1 MLYSPRTTSAAGPLL
16 LPIAATILTIA
27 IFAVDAFTPLSM
39 AVAVLYVIVIIMAA
53 TFSDRRELMIV
64 ALGCAVLTL
73 LAFSISHGTAYE
85 SAAFARCLVSI
96 AAIAITTLL
105 VDKNKVAEAVLREQA
120 NLLDV
125 THDAVFVR
133 DGNDVIRYWNRA
145 AEELYGWSAR
155 EAIGQV
161 SHQLMRTVL
170 PLPLTQI
177 NATLMSEG
185 RWEGEIVHTKRDGQQ
200 VTVASR
206 WSLQRPEGG
215 RPIAVLETNNDVSER
230 HRAENALRRSEAHL
244 AEAQRLSRTGSFGW
258 NPTTGNID
266 WSDETYRIFE
276 LDPAVKP
283 TAELILARS
292 HPDDRAA
299 VGYLLRHA
307 GEDGANWQ
315 MEHRLLMAD
324 GTTKHVNVKA
334 HADQDASGGIEF
346 VGAVMD
352 VTATR
357 RAEAELQQAQT
368 NLAHVNRVSTLGE
381 MTASIAHEVSQPIA
395 AILANAGAGV
405 RWLAA
410 GNQAEANGALS
421 RIVKDGHRASDVI
434 FRIRTLSRK
443 MPPRKQ
449 RLNINE
455 AILEVVSLA
464 RAQAERSRTS
474 VLTELG
480 SDLPIVSGDRV
491 QLQQVVLNLIA
502 NAIEAMNV
510 NDDGPRELVITS
522 GRDGA
527 DWVLVGVR
535 DTGPGLTPEQLS
547 QVFDA
552 FYTTKDNGL
561 GMGLAI
567 CRSIIDAHDGK
578 LWATHNEPRGAV
590 MQFSLRGIA

>member
-1 MLYSPRTTSAAGPLL
+1 VM
-16 LPIAATILTIA
+16 
-27 IFAVDAFTPLSM
+27 
-39 AVAVLYVIVIIMAA
+39 
-53 TFSDRRELMIV
+53 
-64 ALGCAVLTL
+64 
-73 LAFSISHGTAYE
+73 
-85 SAAFARCLVSI
+85 
-96 AAIAITTLL
+96 
-105 VDKNKVAEAVLREQA
+105 
-120 NLLDV
+120 
-125 THDAVFVR
+125 
-133 DGNDVIRYWNRA
+133 
-145 AEELYGWSAR
+145 
-155 EAIGQV
+155 
-161 SHQLMRTVL
+161 
-170 PLPLTQI
+170 
-177 NATLMSEG
+177 
-185 RWEGEIVHTKRDGQQ
+185 
-200 VTVASR
+200 
-206 WSLQRPEGG
+206 
-215 RPIAVLETNNDVSER
+215 
-230 HRAENALRRSEAHL
+230 
-244 AEAQRLSRTGSFGW
+244 
-258 NPTTGNID
+258 
-266 WSDETYRIFE
+266 
-276 LDPAVKP
+276 
-283 TAELILARS
+283 
-292 HPDDRAA
+292 
-299 VGYLLRHA
+299 
-307 GEDGANWQ
+307 
-315 MEHRLLMAD
+315 
-324 GTTKHVNVKA
+324 A
-334 HADQDASGGIEF
+334 HAEQDATGGLEF

-410 GNQAEANGALS
+410 GNQSEANGALS

-434 FRIRTLSRK
+434 SRIRTLSK
-443 MPPRKQ
+443 KTPLRKQ

-480 SDLPIVSGDRV
+480 ADLPIVSGDRV

-502 NAIEAMNV
+502 NAIEAMNS
-510 NDDGPRELVITS
+510 NADGPRELVITS

-527 DWVLVGVR
+527 DSVLVRVR
-535 DTGPGLTPEQLS
+535 DTGPGLAPEQLS
-547 QVFDA
+547 RVFDA

>member
-1 MLYSPRTTSAAGPLL
+1 LL

-53 TFSDRRELMIV
+53 TFSDRRELMVV
-64 ALGCAVLTL
+64 AAGCAALTL

-133 DGNDVIRYWNRA
+133 DANDVIRYWNRA
-145 AEELYGWSAR
+145 AEELYGWNAQ

-161 SHQLMRTVL
+161 SHQLMATVF
-170 PLPLTQI
+170 PLPLKDI
-177 NATLMSEG
+177 NATLMTEG

-206 WSLQRPEGG
+206 WSLQRPEAG
-215 RPIAVLETNNDVSER
+215 RPMAVLETNNDVSER
-230 HRAENALRRSEAHL
+230 RRAENALRRSEAHL
-244 AEAQRLSRTGSFGW
+244 AEAQRLSRTGSFNW
-258 NPTTGNID
+258 NPVTGNID

-283 TAELILARS
+283 TAELILARA
-292 HPDDRAA
+292 HPADRAA
-299 VGYLLRHA
+299 VGYLLQHA
-307 GEDGANWQ
+307 GEDRVNWQ

-324 GTTKHVNVKA
+324 GSTKHVSVMA
-334 HADQDASGGIEF
+334 HADKDASGGIEF

-352 VTATR
+352 VTSTR

-410 GNQAEANGALS
+410 GNQSEANGALS

-434 FRIRTLSRK
+434 SRIRTLSKK

-449 RLNINE
+449 RLDVNE
-455 AILEVVSLA
+455 AILEVVSLV

-474 VLTELG
+474 VIAELG

-502 NAIEAMNV
+502 NAIEAMNS
-510 NDDGPRELVITS
+510 NEDGPRELVITS
-522 GRDGA
+522 GKNGA
-527 DWVLVGVR
+527 DSVVVSVR

-547 QVFDA
+547 RVFDA

-578 LWATHNEPRGAV
+578 LWATQNEPRGAV